1 MFLAGIHIHFFIK
14 AVSWAS
20 KPDDTCTLAQAKFG
34 LPLIDLPRSRE
45 S

>member
-20 KPDDTCTLAQAKFG
+20 KPDDTLAQAKFG